1 MNSIWYYALIVLLV
15 AVDGEVA
22 ILIAAGAAS
31 TGFLNPVAVFLAGAL
46 GNIVSDAAWYALG
59 YYGRIDWFL
68 SHFKWM
74 RISPG
79 KLASAKEMVDRD
91 AVKLLTM
98 AKLTNWM
105 TIPVLIA
112 TGASRVAHRRWFPLV
127 VASNFL
133 ISLILVLIG
142 YYMASSFLQIK
153 NGLQYAGVGFTLL
166 FILFVLFSVRRYLN
180 KKEVSAES
188 ETLQVTK

>member
-22 ILIAAGAAS
+22 ILVAAGAAS
-31 TGFLNPVAVFLAGAL
+31 TGFLNPVAVFFAGAL
-46 GNIVSDAAWYALG
+46 GNVVSDSLWYALG

-68 SHFKWM
+68 SRFKWM
-74 RISPG
+74 RITPE
-79 KLASAKEMVDRD
+79 KLASAKELVDRD
-91 AVKLLTM
+91 AVKLLAI

-105 TIPVLIA
+105 TIPALIA
-112 TGASRVAHRRWFPLV
+112 TGASRVAHRRWLPLV

-142 YYMASSFLQIK
+142 YYMASSFLQIQ

-166 FILFVLFSVRRYLN
+166 FILFVLYSVRRYLN
-180 KKEVSAES
+180 KKEVPVEVENLS
-188 ETLQVTK
+188 TPK